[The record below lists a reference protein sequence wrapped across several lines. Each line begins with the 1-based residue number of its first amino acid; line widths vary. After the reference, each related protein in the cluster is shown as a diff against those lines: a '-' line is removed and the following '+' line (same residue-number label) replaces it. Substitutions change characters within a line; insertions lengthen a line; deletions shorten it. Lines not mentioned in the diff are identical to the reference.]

1 MWKRWNIIVTTAALL
16 AGVPWVAKAQTPIN
30 VSYQPAVYWALP
42 YYLATEKGW
51 WKEVG
56 LAPSFSVFP
65 AARRKSRRP
74 KPVPGM
80 SAAPARSRRFSERHD
95 RACSRSA
102 LPMTNP
108 RPMS

>member
-1 MWKRWNIIVTTAALL
+1 MWKRLNFAVTIAALL
-16 AGVPWVAKAQTPIN
+16 AGMPWAAKAQTPIN

-65 AARRKSRRP
+65 AGAPQVAAAQAGCLGCWGHRLG
-74 KPVPGM
+74 PG
-80 SAAPARSRRFSERHD
+80 RSRGGTIGPAHD
-95 RACSRSA
+95 RHYQ
-102 LPMTNP
+102 
-108 RPMS
+108 